1 LHQLVLYG
9 RAGCHLC
16 EEMLA
21 GLEALEPELGFSL
34 SVIDVD
40 ASPQLA
46 ERYGSLVPVLM
57 LGDQEVCRY
66 FLDPAAM
73 RQQFER

>member
-1 LHQLVLYG
+1 MAQLILYG

-16 EEMLA
+16 EEMRS

-46 ERYGSLVPVLM
+46 ERYGRLVPVLM
-57 LGDQEVCRY
+57 LGEHEVCRY
-66 FLDPAAM
+66 FLDPVAV
-73 RQQFER
+73 RQQFQR

>member
-1 LHQLVLYG
+1 MTQLVLYG

-16 EEMLA
+16 EEMRV

-40 ASPQLA
+40 TSPQLA
-46 ERYGSLVPVLM
+46 GRYGRLVPVLM
-57 LGDQEVCRY
+57 RGDHEVCRY
-66 FLDPAAM
+66 FLDPVAV